1 MKKIIVAAVLILS
14 AITLQAQSAKSLYRK
29 YGNEKGVT
37 AVYISPAMFRL
48 IGRLPEVDI
57 EDEDINLKPILKSI
71 TGMYILNCENAVVA
85 DKLLNDVEKMLDSG
99 KYEMLLEAR
108 EEGELTRMF
117 TSGDKKSVNC
127 FILLNIEDY
136 EVNFISF
143 EGEIPRE
150 DLENAIAGAA
160 AD

>member
-29 YGNEKGVT
+29 YGDEKGVS

-57 EDEDINLKPILKSI
+57 EDEDIDLKPILKSI

-85 DKLLNDVEKMLDSG
+85 DKLLNDVERMLDSG
-99 KYEMLLEAR
+99 EYEMLLEAR

-117 TSGDKKSVNC
+117 TSGNEKTVSC
-127 FILLNIEDY
+127 FILLNIEDD

-143 EGEIPRE
+143 EGNIPRE
-150 DLENAIAGAA
+150 DLENAVAGAA
-160 AD
+160 E

>member
-1 MKKIIVAAVLILS
+1 MKKIIVAAGLILS

-29 YGNEKGVT
+29 YGDEKGVT

-57 EDEDINLKPILKSI
+57 EDEDIDLKPILKSI

-85 DKLLNDVEKMLDSG
+85 DKLLNDVERMLDSG

-117 TSGDKKSVNC
+117 TSGNEKTVSC
-127 FILLNIEDY
+127 FILLNIEDD

-143 EGEIPRE
+143 EGNIPRE
-150 DLENAIAGAA
+150 DLENAVAGAA
-160 AD
+160 E

>member
-1 MKKIIVAAVLILS
+1 MKKIIIAAVLILS
-14 AITLQAQSAKSLYRK
+14 AISMQAQSAKNLYRK
-29 YGNEKGVT
+29 YGDEKGVT

-48 IGRLPEVDI
+48 IGHLPNVELD
-57 EDEDINLKPILKSI
+57 DEDIDLRPIVKSI

-99 KYEMLLEAR
+99 EYEMLLEAR

-117 TSGDKKSVNC
+117 TNGNNQVVRS
-127 FILLNIEDY
+127 FILLNIEDD

-143 EGEIPRE
+143 EGNIPRE
-150 DLENAIAGAA
+150 DLENAIAKGAA
-160 AD
+160 D

>member
-1 MKKIIVAAVLILS
+1 MKKIIAAVVLLLA
-14 AITLQAQSAKSLYRK
+14 AISLQAQSAKNLYRK
-29 YGNEKGVT
+29 YGDEKGVT

-48 IGRLPEVDI
+48 IGHLPNVELD
-57 EDEDINLKPILKSI
+57 DEDLDLRPILKSI

-99 KYEMLLEAR
+99 EYEMLLEAR

-117 TSGDKKSVNC
+117 TNGNNQVVRS
-127 FILLNIEDY
+127 FILLNIEDD

-143 EGEIPRE
+143 EGNIPRE
-150 DLENAIAGAA
+150 DLENAIAKGAE
-160 AD
+160 

>member
-1 MKKIIVAAVLILS
+1 MKKIIIAAVFILS
-14 AITLQAQSAKSLYRK
+14 AISLQAQSAKSLYRK
-29 YGNEKGVT
+29 YGNEKGVS

-48 IGRLPEVDI
+48 IGHLPNVEL

-71 TGMYILNCENAVVA
+71 TGMYILNCENTVVA
-85 DKLLNDVEKMLDSG
+85 DRLLNDVEKMLDSG

-117 TSGDKKSVNC
+117 TSGDERSVKC
-127 FILLNIEDY
+127 FILLNIEDD